1 MVEKSGRTTVPTVH
15 VEADNG
21 TLRLR
26 WSYQRNRRSLGL
38 GLPDTKVNRL
48 KAREIALQVEAD
60 LETGKFDPS
69 LTKYKPHVTTG
80 KSWGDLTVSE
90 LFQEWL
96 GFKRLTWAASTAKN
110 RKELLSP
117 CVKFFGQRRGRDIG
131 ETDAIALVKWLKE
144 QGNSE
149 RTINDKLTLFK
160 EWWVWLEGKGLV
172 PGNPWESVKK
182 LKVPAKKS
190 RPFTDKEISAI
201 FQGFKENES
210 YSELFPFVQF
220 LIGTGTRIGEAI
232 NLKWQDLSEDCSVVS
247 VLSTK
252 TNTIRTFHLAES
264 IQDVLLKLKSEPQ
277 QYGLVFRWND
287 KKINSK
293 NFRHRVWK
301 PILDKAGVSYRRPYN
316 CRHTFVSHCL
326 ERGMNPVMIAEITGH
341 DPKVLFKNYAGGIH
355 RPKTPDLLS
364 CR

>member
-38 GLPDTKVNRL
+38 GLPDTKANRL
-48 KAREIALQVEAD
+48 KAREIALQVEVD

-131 ETDAIALVKWLKE
+131 ESDAIALVKWLKE

-160 EWWVWLEGKGLV
+160 EWWVWLHDKGLV

-182 LKVPAKKS
+182 LKVPARKS

-201 FQGFKENES
+201 FQGFEENES

-220 LIGTGTRIGEAI
+220 LIGTGARIGEAI

-264 IQDVLLKLKSEPQ
+264 IQDVLLKLKPEPQ
-277 QYGLVFRWND
+277 QYDLVFRWNG

-326 ERGMNPVMIAEITGH
+326 ERGMNPVTVAEITGH